1 MAEVQV
7 VDRGPVVRRFTRSC
21 AQGLP
26 NEGDV
31 IVTTARR
38 LKMRYT
44 VTTVNSDRVVMMWQ
58 NGIESSMRAGDWSD
72 WCRRNRVV
80 RELRS

>member
-1 MAEVQV
+1 MAEVQ
-7 VDRGPVVRRFTRSC
+7 GPVVRRFTRSC

-31 IVTTARR
+31 IVTTSRR
-38 LKMRYT
+38 LKMKYT
-44 VTTVNSDRVVMMWQ
+44 VVAVNTDRVVMAWQ
-58 NGIESSMRAGDWSD
+58 NGVQSSMRTGEWRA